1 MQSLADRTEVKE
13 KTEALFDTMPH
24 DRFQDIEKELLAL
37 GFIQRGSDP
46 ASAEFEHWNAGL
58 MLDVAFDEEGAVH
71 AYELLTF
78 EEMDEKQREFRW

>member
-1 MQSLADRTEVKE
+1 MQSYQSRAEVLE
-13 KTEALFDTMPH
+13 KTEELFDTIPH
-24 DRFQDIEKELLAL
+24 DHFVDIEKGLLSL

-58 MLDVAFDEEGAVH
+58 MLDVAFDEEGGVH
-71 AYELLTF
+71 AYELLTI